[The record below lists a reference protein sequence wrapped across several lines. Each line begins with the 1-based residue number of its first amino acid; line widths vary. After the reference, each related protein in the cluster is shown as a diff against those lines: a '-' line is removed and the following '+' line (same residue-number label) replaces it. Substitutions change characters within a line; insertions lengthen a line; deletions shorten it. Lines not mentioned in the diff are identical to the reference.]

1 MRQVSVVKSLVVILA
16 AVRICLYMRC
26 FSACIGKYRVSKKI
40 VTALFTVLWIFE
52 GFLISISYV
61 GRGIAPLELFFLLV
75 EIPFLSAMSFCC
87 QGRAA
92 RRLLMAF
99 ILPTVYWIGKWIVVS
114 VLFAA
119 VTDSRQYLIAT
130 SISVGLFLVFGMVLE
145 KAGKSRQERE
155 RELLEQEVRI
165 YENQFGIIRQ
175 SQHNIRAL
183 KHDMKHHIK
192 MLTDMVSGGEN
203 EAALKYLAS
212 MGAFME
218 NNEEYV
224 ATGNERID
232 SILNYMI
239 SKAKDSGIDVSWKIQ
254 IPEHLGIPVFDINVI
269 LSNLF
274 ENAMNAMSE
283 VTEPSFRIMMK
294 YDRGILCISTQNNC
308 SGKGKISGDSKEHGF
323 GLKNIRRIA
332 EKYHGSLTATVQDGD
347 FQANV
352 LLFLEDADTE

>member
-1 MRQVSVVKSLVVILA
+1 MAGVKSVVIILA

-26 FSACIGKYRVSKKI
+26 FFICVGKYRVSRKI
-40 VTALFTVLWIFE
+40 VAAVFAVLWIFE
-52 GFLISISYV
+52 SLLVSISCI
-61 GRGIAPLELFFLLV
+61 GPEITLMDMFFLLV
-75 EIPFLSAMSFCC
+75 EIPFLSVMSFCY
-87 QGRAA
+87 QGRAV
-92 RRLLMAF
+92 RRLLMAV
-99 ILPTVYWIGKWIVVS
+99 ILPTVYWIGKWSIEA
-114 VLFAA
+114 VLFTTAA
-119 VTDSRQYLIAT
+119 DSRQYLIVT
-130 SISVGLFLVFGMVLE
+130 SVSVGLFFVFGMILE

-165 YENQFGIIRQ
+165 YENQFEIIRR

-218 NNEEYV
+218 NSEEYV
-224 ATGNERID
+224 ATGNEKID
-232 SILNYMI
+232 SIVNYMV

-254 IPEHLGIPVFDINVI
+254 IPERLEISVFDVNVI

-274 ENAMNAMSE
+274 ENAMNALE
-283 VTEPSFRIMMK
+283 ETEEPACHIRMK

-308 SGKGKISGDSKEHGF
+308 SGKEKISGASKGHGF

-332 EKYHGSLTATVQDGD
+332 KKYHGSLTTTVRDGD
-347 FQANV
+347 FHASV
-352 LLFLEDADTE
+352 LLFLEDTDTE

>member
-1 MRQVSVVKSLVVILA
+1 MSVVKSLVVILA

-26 FSACIGKYRVSKKI
+26 LFTCIGKYRVSKKI
-40 VTALFTVLWIFE
+40 VTAVFAVLWLFE
-52 GFLISISYV
+52 GFLVSISYI
-61 GRGIAPLELFFLLV
+61 GSGIAAMDLFFLLV
-75 EIPFLSAMSFCC
+75 EIPFLLAMSFCY
-87 QGRAA
+87 QGKVAQ
-92 RRLLMAF
+92 RLLMAF
-99 ILPTVYWIGKWIVVS
+99 ILPIVYWIGKWSIAS
-114 VLFAA
+114 VLFTA
-119 VTDSRQYLIAT
+119 VTDRRQYLIAT
-130 SISVGLFLVFGMVLE
+130 SISVSLFFVFGMILE

-175 SQHNIRAL
+175 TQHNIRAL

-218 NNEEYV
+218 NSEEYV
-224 ATGNERID
+224 ATGNEKID

-239 SKAKDSGIDVSWKIQ
+239 SKAKNSGVDVSWKIQ
-254 IPEHLGIPVFDINVI
+254 IPEHLEIPVFDINVI

-274 ENAMNAMSE
+274 ENAMNALAD
-283 VTEPSFRIMMK
+283 VTEPSFHIMMK
-294 YDRGILCISTQNNC
+294 YDRGILCISTHNNC
-308 SGKGKISGDSKEHGF
+308 SGKGQMSGVSEGHGF

-332 EKYHGSLTATVQDGD
+332 EKYHGSLEALDRDGD
-347 FQANV
+347 YEANV
-352 LLFLEDADTE
+352 LLFLEDANTE

>member
-1 MRQVSVVKSLVVILA
+1 MSVVKSLVVILA

-26 FSACIGKYRVSKKI
+26 FSACIGTYRVSKKI
-40 VTALFTVLWIFE
+40 VTAVFTVLWIFE
-52 GFLISISYV
+52 SFLISISYA
-61 GRGIAPLELFFLLV
+61 GRGITLLELFFLLT
-75 EIPFLSAMSFCC
+75 EIPFLSAVSFCC

-92 RRLLMAF
+92 RRLLMAV
-99 ILPTVYWIGKWIVVS
+99 ILPSVYWIGKWSVVS

-119 VTDSRQYLIAT
+119 VTDSRQYFIAT
-130 SISVGLFLVFGMVLE
+130 SIFTGLFLVFGMILE

-165 YENQFGIIRQ
+165 YENQFAIIRQ
-175 SQHNIRAL
+175 SQHYIRAL

-192 MLTDMVSGGEN
+192 MLADMVSGGEN

-218 NNEEYV
+218 NSEEYV
-224 ATGNERID
+224 ATGNEKID

-239 SKAKDSGIDVSWKIQ
+239 SKAKDAGIDVSWKIQ
-254 IPEHLGIPVFDINVI
+254 IPERLGIPVFDIHVI

-283 VTEPSFRIMMK
+283 VAEPSFRIMMK

-308 SGKGKISGDSKEHGF
+308 SGKERISGASEEHGF
-323 GLKNIRRIA
+323 GLKNIRRVA
-332 EKYHGSLTATVQDGD
+332 EKYHGSLTAAVRDGD
-347 FQANV
+347 FEADV
-352 LLFLEDADTE
+352 LLFLEDADNE